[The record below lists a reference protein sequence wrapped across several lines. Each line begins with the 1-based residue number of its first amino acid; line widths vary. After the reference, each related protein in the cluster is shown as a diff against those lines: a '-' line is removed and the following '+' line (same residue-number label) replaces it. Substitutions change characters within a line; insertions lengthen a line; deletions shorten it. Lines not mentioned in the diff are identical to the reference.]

1 MRQTFNVLFFIRQTR
16 ALKSGENPIML
27 RISIAGQLSEI
38 QLKRAVKPN
47 LWNQNKERCT
57 GKDAASLEINRYL
70 ESVKLRLFEIH
81 RKMEEEGKLINPMEI
96 KRKFLGLDEE
106 HKMFFQVFQKHND
119 KCRELIGKNYAKVT
133 ISRFDTCLKY
143 FREMS
148 QNQYQRKDIP
158 LKEVTNGMIHDY
170 IHFLKA
176 EKGLQ
181 ENTVIRYMKVVKKV
195 VKKVLNIAVNYD
207 WIQKNP
213 FGNIRFHEKEVNKEF
228 LTKEELETLRTKE
241 FDIPRLELV
250 RDVFLV
256 QCWTG
261 LAFIDV
267 SELKEEHIIADNDG
281 NLWIR
286 KERHKT
292 GIMCNVP
299 LLDVPLG
306 IIEKYKDHPLCQ
318 KRGILLPV
326 LSNQKMNS
334 YLKEIADCCGIKK
347 KLSTHTGRHTFCSVV
362 TLANNVSLENIAKM
376 VGHTNTR
383 MTQRYAKVLDQSILR
398 DMQGVKESFAK

>member
-1 MRQTFNVLFFIRQTR
+1 MRQTFNVLFFIRKTR

-27 RISIAGQLSEI
+27 RISIAGQLAEM
-38 QLKRAVKPN
+38 QLKRAVKPD

-106 HKMFFQVFQKHND
+106 HKMFFQVFQEHND
-119 KCRELIGKNYAKVT
+119 KCRELIDKDYAKVT

-148 QNQYQRKDIP
+148 VAQYQRKDIP

-195 VKKVLNIAVNYD
+195 LNIAVNYD

-228 LTKEELETLRTKE
+228 LTKEELEILRTKE

-267 SELKEEHIIADNDG
+267 SELKEEHIIADNEG

-326 LSNQKMNS
+326 LSNQKCNA

-347 KLSTHTGRHTFCSVV
+347 NLSTHTGRHTFCSVV

>member
-1 MRQTFNVLFFIRQTR
+1 MKQTFNVLFFVRRTK
-16 ALKSGENPIML
+16 LKKSGDTPIML
-27 RISIAGQLSEI
+27 RITIEGQLVEM
-38 QLKRAVKPN
+38 QLKRDVKPN
-47 LWNQNKERCT
+47 LWNQAKERCT
-57 GKDAASLEINRYL
+57 GKDSASLEINRYL

-106 HKMFFQVFQKHND
+106 HKMFFQVFQEHND
-119 KCRELIGKNYAKVT
+119 KCRELIGKDYAKVT
-133 ISRFDTCLKY
+133 VSRFDTCLKY
-143 FREMS
+143 YREMS
-148 QNQYQRKDIP
+148 LAQYQRKDIP

-195 VKKVLNIAVNYD
+195 LNIAVNYD

-228 LTKEELETLRTKE
+228 LTKEELETLRSKE
-241 FDIPRLELV
+241 FEIPRLELV

-267 SELKEEHIIADNDG
+267 SELKEEHIIADNEG

-299 LLDVPLG
+299 LLDVPLE

-326 LSNQKMNS
+326 LSNQKCNA

-347 KLSTHTGRHTFCSVV
+347 NLSTHTGRHTFCSVV

>member
-1 MRQTFNVLFFIRQTR
+1 MKQTFNVLFFIRKTK
-16 ALKSGENPIML
+16 LKKSGDTPIML
-27 RISIAGQLSEI
+27 RITIEGQLVEM
-38 QLKRAVKPN
+38 QLKRDVKPN
-47 LWNQNKERCT
+47 LWNQAKERCT
-57 GKDAASLEINRYL
+57 GKDSASLEINRYL

-106 HKMFFQVFQKHND
+106 HKMFFQVFQEHND
-119 KCRELIGKNYAKVT
+119 KCRELIGKDYAKVT

-143 FREMS
+143 FREMC
-148 QNQYQRKDIP
+148 QTQYQRKDIP

-195 VKKVLNIAVNYD
+195 LNIAVNYD

-228 LTKEELETLRTKE
+228 LTKEELEILRTKE
-241 FDIPRLELV
+241 FEIPRLELV

-267 SELKEEHIIADNDG
+267 SELKEEHIIADNKG

-299 LLDVPLG
+299 LLDVPLE
-306 IIEKYKDHPLCQ
+306 IIEKYKDHPLSQ

-326 LSNQKMNS
+326 LSNQKCNA

-347 KLSTHTGRHTFCSVV
+347 NLSTHTGRHTFCSVV

>member
-1 MRQTFNVLFFIRQTR
+1 MKQTFNVLFFVRRTK
-16 ALKSGENPIML
+16 LKKSGDTPIML
-27 RISIAGQLSEI
+27 RITIEGQLAEI
-38 QLKRAVKPN
+38 QLKRDVKPN
-47 LWNQNKERCT
+47 YWNQAKERCT
-57 GKDAASLEINRYL
+57 GKDNASLEINRYL

-81 RKMEEEGKLINPMEI
+81 RKMEEEGKLINPNEI

-106 HKMFFQVFQKHND
+106 HKMFFQVFQEHND
-119 KCRELIGKNYAKVT
+119 KCRELIGKDYAKVT
-133 ISRFDTCLKY
+133 VSRFDTCLKY

-148 QNQYQRKDIP
+148 INQYQRKDIP
-158 LKEVTNGMIHDY
+158 LKEVTNGMILDY
-170 IHFLKA
+170 IHFLKS
-176 EKGLQ
+176 EKELQ
-181 ENTVIRYMKVVKKV
+181 ENTVIRYMKT

-228 LTKEELETLRTKE
+228 LTKEELEILRTKTFE
-241 FDIPRLELV
+241 IPRLELV

-292 GIMCNVP
+292 GIINVP
-299 LLDVPLG
+299 LLDIPLE
-306 IIEKYKDHPLCQ
+306 IIDKYKEHPLCQ

-347 KLSTHTGRHTFCSVV
+347 NLSTHTGRHTFCSVV

-383 MTQRYAKVLDQSILR
+383 MTMRYAKVLDQSILR

>member
-1 MRQTFNVLFFIRQTR
+1 MKQTFNVLFFVRRTK
-16 ALKSGENPIML
+16 LKKSGDTPIML
-27 RISIAGQLSEI
+27 RITIEGQLAEI
-38 QLKRAVKPN
+38 QLKRDVKPN
-47 LWNQNKERCT
+47 YWNQAKERCT
-57 GKDAASLEINRYL
+57 GKDSASLEINRYL

-81 RKMEEEGKLINPMEI
+81 RKMEEEGKLINPNEI

-106 HKMFFQVFQKHND
+106 HKMFFQVFQEHND
-119 KCRELIGKNYAKVT
+119 KCRELIGKDYAKVT
-133 ISRFDTCLKY
+133 VSRFDTCLKY

-148 QNQYQRKDIP
+148 IAQYQRKDIP

-181 ENTVIRYMKVVKKV
+181 ENTVIRYMKT

-228 LTKEELETLRTKE
+228 LTKEELEILRTKIFE
-241 FDIPRLELV
+241 IPRLELV

-267 SELKEEHIIADNDG
+267 SELKEEHLVPDNEG

-299 LLDVPLG
+299 LLDVPME
-306 IIEKYKDHPLCQ
+306 IIEKYKEHPLCQ

-334 YLKEIADCCGIKK
+334 YLKEIADMCGIKK
-347 KLSTHTGRHTFCSVV
+347 NLSTHTGRHTFCSVV
-362 TLANNVSLENIAKM
+362 TLANGVSLENIAKM

-383 MTQRYAKVLDQSILR
+383 MTVRYAKVLDQSILR

>member
-1 MRQTFNVLFFIRQTR
+1 MRQTFNVLFFIRKTR

-27 RISIAGQLSEI
+27 RISIAGQLSEM

-47 LWNQNKERCT
+47 LWNQSKERCT

-81 RKMEEEGKLINPMEI
+81 RKMEEENKLINPNEI

-106 HKMFFQVFQKHND
+106 HKMFFQMFQEHND

-133 ISRFDTCLKY
+133 VSRFDTCLRY

-148 QNQYQRKDIP
+148 VNQYQRKDIP
-158 LKEVTNGMIHDY
+158 LREVTNGMILDY
-170 IHFLKA
+170 IHFLKS

-181 ENTVIRYMKVVKKV
+181 ENTVIRYMKT

-207 WIQKNP
+207 WIAKNP

-228 LTKEELETLRTKE
+228 LTKEELETLRNKTFE
-241 FDIPRLELV
+241 IPRLELV

-267 SELKEEHIIADNDG
+267 SELKEEHIVPDNEG

-286 KERHKT
+286 KERQKT

-299 LLDVPLG
+299 LLDVPLE
-306 IIEKYKDHPLCQ
+306 IIEKYKEHPLCQ

-334 YLKEIADCCGIKK
+334 YLKE
-347 KLSTHTGRHTFCSVV
+347 
-362 TLANNVSLENIAKM
+362 
-376 VGHTNTR
+376 
-383 MTQRYAKVLDQSILR
+383 TQAV
-398 DMQGVKESFAK
+398 

>member
-1 MRQTFNVLFFIRQTR
+1 MKQTFNVLFFVRRTK
-16 ALKSGENPIML
+16 LKKSGDTPIML
-27 RISIAGQLSEI
+27 RITIEGQLAEI
-38 QLKRAVKPN
+38 QLKRDVKPN
-47 LWNQNKERCT
+47 YWNQAKERCT
-57 GKDAASLEINRYL
+57 GKDSASLEINRYL

-81 RKMEEEGKLINPMEI
+81 RKMEEEGKPINPIEI

-106 HKMFFQVFQKHND
+106 HKMLFQVFQEHND
-119 KCRELIGKNYAKVT
+119 KCRELIGKDYAKVT
-133 ISRFDTCLKY
+133 ISRFDTCMKY

-148 QNQYQRKDIP
+148 LAQYQRKDIP

-181 ENTVIRYMKVVKKV
+181 ENTVIRYMKV

-241 FDIPRLELV
+241 FEIPRLELV

-299 LLDVPLG
+299 LLDVPLE
-306 IIEKYKDHPLCQ
+306 IIEKYKDHPLCV

-347 KLSTHTGRHTFCSVV
+347 NLSTHTGRHTFCSVV

-383 MTQRYAKVLDQSILR
+383 MTQRYAKVLDQSIFR

>member
-1 MRQTFNVLFFIRQTR
+1 MKQTFNVLFFVRRTK
-16 ALKSGENPIML
+16 LKKTGDTPIML
-27 RISIAGQLSEI
+27 RITIEGQLAEI
-38 QLKRAVKPN
+38 QLKRDVKPN
-47 LWNQNKERCT
+47 YWNQAKERCT
-57 GKDAASLEINRYL
+57 GKDSASLEINRYL

-81 RKMEEEGKLINPMEI
+81 RKMEEEGKLINPNEI

-106 HKMFFQVFQKHND
+106 HKMFFQMFQEHND
-119 KCRELIGKNYAKVT
+119 KCRELVGKDYAKVT
-133 ISRFDTCLKY
+133 VSRFDTCLKY

-148 QNQYQRKDIP
+148 LAQYQRKDIP
-158 LKEVTNGMIHDY
+158 LKEVTNGMILDY
-170 IHFLKA
+170 IHFLKS

-181 ENTVIRYMKVVKKV
+181 ENTVIRYMKT

-207 WIQKNP
+207 WIEKNP

-228 LTKEELETLRTKE
+228 LTKEELEMLRTKTFE
-241 FDIPRLELV
+241 IPRLELV

-267 SELKEEHIIADNDG
+267 SELKEEHIISDNEG

-299 LLDVPLG
+299 LLDIPLE

-347 KLSTHTGRHTFCSVV
+347 NLSTHTGRHTFCSVV

-383 MTQRYAKVLDQSILR
+383 MTMRYAKVLDQSILR

>member
-1 MRQTFNVLFFIRQTR
+1 
-16 ALKSGENPIML
+16 ML

-81 RKMEEEGKLINPMEI
+81 RKMEEERKYISPMEI

-106 HKMFFQVFQKHND
+106 HKMLFQVFQEHND
-119 KCRELIGKNYAKVT
+119 KCRELVGKDYAKVT
-133 ISRFDTCLKY
+133 ISRFDTCLRY

-148 QNQYQRKDIP
+148 QAQYQRKDIP
-158 LKEVTNGMIHDY
+158 LKEVTNGMIHNY

-181 ENTVIRYMKVVKKV
+181 ENTVIRYMKV

-228 LTKEELETLRTKE
+228 LTKEELDTLRTKE
-241 FDIPRLELV
+241 FEIPRLELV

-256 QCWTG
+256 QCFTG

-267 SELKEEHIIADNDG
+267 SELKEEHIIADNEG

-299 LLDVPLG
+299 LLDIPLQ

-318 KRGILLPV
+318 KKGILLPV
-326 LSNQKMNS
+326 LSNQKCNS

-347 KLSTHTGRHTFCSVV
+347 NLSTHVARHTFCSVI

-376 VGHTNTR
+376 VGHTSTR
-383 MTQRYAKVLDQSILR
+383 MTMRYAKVLDQSILR

>member
-1 MRQTFNVLFFIRQTR
+1 MRQTFNVLFFIRKTR

-47 LWNQNKERCT
+47 LWNQSKERCT
-57 GKDAASLEINRYL
+57 GKDAVSLEINRYL

-81 RKMEEEGKLINPMEI
+81 RKMDEEGKLINPNEI

-106 HKMFFQVFQKHND
+106 HKMFFQMFQEHND
-119 KCRELIGKNYAKVT
+119 KCRELIGKDYAKVT
-133 ISRFDTCLKY
+133 VSRFDTCLKY

-148 QNQYQRKDIP
+148 LAQYQRKDIP
-158 LKEVTNGMIHDY
+158 LREVTNGMILDY
-170 IHFLKA
+170 IHFLKS

-181 ENTVIRYMKVVKKV
+181 ENTVIRYMKT

-207 WIQKNP
+207 WIEKNP

-228 LTKEELETLRTKE
+228 LTKEELETLRTKTFE
-241 FDIPRLELV
+241 IPRLELV

-256 QCWTG
+256 QCFTG

-267 SELKEEHIIADNDG
+267 SELKEEHIISDNEG

-299 LLDVPLG
+299 LLDIPLE

-347 KLSTHTGRHTFCSVV
+347 NLSTHTGRHTFCSVV

-383 MTQRYAKVLDQSILR
+383 MTMRYAKVLDQSILR

>member
-1 MRQTFNVLFFIRQTR
+1 MRQTFNVLFFIRKTR

-57 GKDAASLEINRYL
+57 GKDSASLEINRYL

-81 RKMEEEGKLINPMEI
+81 RKMEDEGKLINPMEI

-106 HKMFFQVFQKHND
+106 HKMFFQVFQEHND
-119 KCRELIGKNYAKVT
+119 KCRELIGKDYAKVT
-133 ISRFDTCLKY
+133 VSRFDTCLKY

-148 QNQYQRKDIP
+148 INQYQRKDIP

-181 ENTVIRYMKVVKKV
+181 ENTVIRYMKT

-228 LTKEELETLRTKE
+228 LTKEELETLRTKMFE
-241 FDIPRLELV
+241 IPRLELV

-267 SELKEEHIIADNDG
+267 SELKEEHIIADNEG

-299 LLDVPLG
+299 LLEVPLG
-306 IIEKYKDHPLCQ
+306 IIEKYKEHPLCQ

-334 YLKEIADCCGIKK
+334 YLKEIADMCGIKK
-347 KLSTHTGRHTFCSVV
+347 NLSTHTGRHTFCSVV
-362 TLANNVSLENIAKM
+362 TLANGVSLENIAKM

-383 MTQRYAKVLDQSILR
+383 MTVRYAKVLDQSILR

>member
-1 MRQTFNVLFFIRQTR
+1 MRQTFNVLFFIRKTR

-38 QLKRAVKPN
+38 QLKRAVNPN

-106 HKMFFQVFQKHND
+106 HKMFFQVFQEHND
-119 KCRELIGKNYAKVT
+119 KCRELIGKDYAKVT

-148 QNQYQRKDIP
+148 QAQYQRKDIP

-181 ENTVIRYMKVVKKV
+181 ENTVIRYMKV

-267 SELKEEHIIADNDG
+267 SELKEEHIIADNEG

-326 LSNQKMNS
+326 LSNQKCNA

-347 KLSTHTGRHTFCSVV
+347 NLSTHTGRHTFCSVV

>member
-1 MRQTFNVLFFIRQTR
+1 MRQTFNVLFFIRKTR

-27 RISIAGQLSEI
+27 RISIAGQLTKM

-47 LWNQNKERCT
+47 LWNQSKERCT
-57 GKDAASLEINRYL
+57 GKDAAS
-70 ESVKLRLFEIH
+70 V
-81 RKMEEEGKLINPMEI
+81 EI

-106 HKMFFQVFQKHND
+106 HKMFFQVFQEHND
-119 KCRELIGKNYAKVT
+119 KCRELIGKEYAKVT
-133 ISRFDTCLKY
+133 VSRFDTCLKY
-143 FREMS
+143 FQEMS
-148 QNQYQRKDIP
+148 LKQYQRKDIP
-158 LKEVTNGMIHDY
+158 LKELSNGMILDY
-170 IHFLKA
+170 IHFLKS

-181 ENTVIRYMKVVKKV
+181 ENSVIHYMKT

-213 FGNIRFHEKEVNKEF
+213 FGNVRFHEREVNKEF
-228 LTKEELETLRTKE
+228 LTKEELERLRTKT

-267 SELKEEHIIADNDG
+267 SDLKKEHLVPDNEG

-286 KERHKT
+286 KERQKT

-299 LLDVPLG
+299 LLDVPLD
-306 IIEKYKDHPLCQ
+306 IIEICA
-318 KRGILLPV
+318 
-326 LSNQKMNS
+326 
-334 YLKEIADCCGIKK
+334 E
-347 KLSTHTGRHTFCSVV
+347 
-362 TLANNVSLENIAKM
+362 
-376 VGHTNTR
+376 
-383 MTQRYAKVLDQSILR
+383 LR
-398 DMQGVKESFAK
+398 RICPRTPGVIHSARWLR

>member
-1 MRQTFNVLFFIRQTR
+1 MRQTFNVLFFIRKTR

-106 HKMFFQVFQKHND
+106 HKMFFQVFQEHND
-119 KCRELIGKNYAKVT
+119 KCRELIGKDYAKVT
-133 ISRFDTCLKY
+133 VSRFDTCLKY

-148 QNQYQRKDIP
+148 IAQYQRKDIP

-181 ENTVIRYMKVVKKV
+181 ENTVIRYMKT

-228 LTKEELETLRTKE
+228 LIKEELETLRTKTFE
-241 FDIPRLELV
+241 IPRLELV

-267 SELKEEHIIADNDG
+267 SELKEEHLVPDNEG

-299 LLDVPLG
+299 LLDVPMK
-306 IIEKYKDHPLCQ
+306 IIEKYKEHPLCQ

-326 LSNQKMNS
+326 LSNQEMNS
-334 YLKEIADCCGIKK
+334 YLKEIADMCGIKK
-347 KLSTHTGRHTFCSVV
+347 NLSTHTGRHTFCSVV
-362 TLANNVSLENIAKM
+362 TLANGVSLENIAKM

-383 MTQRYAKVLDQSILR
+383 MTVRYAKVLDQSILR
-398 DMQGVKESFAK
+398 DMQSVKESFAK

>member
-1 MRQTFNVLFFIRQTR
+1 MRQTFNVLFFIRKTR

-106 HKMFFQVFQKHND
+106 HKMFFQVFQEHND
-119 KCRELIGKNYAKVT
+119 KCRELIGKDYAKVT
-133 ISRFDTCLKY
+133 VSRFDTCLKY

-148 QNQYQRKDIP
+148 IAQYQRKDIP

-181 ENTVIRYMKVVKKV
+181 ENTVIRYMKT

-228 LTKEELETLRTKE
+228 LTKEELETLRTKTFE
-241 FDIPRLELV
+241 IPRLELV

-267 SELKEEHIIADNDG
+267 SELKEEHLVPDNEG

-299 LLDVPLG
+299 LLDVPMK
-306 IIEKYKDHPLCQ
+306 IIEKYKEHPLCQ

-334 YLKEIADCCGIKK
+334 YLKEIADMCRIKK
-347 KLSTHTGRHTFCSVV
+347 NLSTHTGRHTFCSVV
-362 TLANNVSLENIAKM
+362 TLANGVSLENIAKM

-383 MTQRYAKVLDQSILR
+383 MTVRYAKVLDQSILR
-398 DMQGVKESFAK
+398 DMQSVKESFAK

>member
-1 MRQTFNVLFFIRQTR
+1 MKQTFNVLFFIRKTK
-16 ALKSGENPIML
+16 LKKSGDTPIML
-27 RISIAGQLSEI
+27 RITIEGQLVEM
-38 QLKRAVKPN
+38 QLKRDVKPGF
-47 LWNQNKERCT
+47 WNQNKERCT
-57 GKDAASLEINRYL
+57 GKDSASLEINRYL

-81 RKMEEEGKLINPMEI
+81 RKMEEEGKYISSMEI

-106 HKMFFQVFQKHND
+106 HKMLFQVFQEHND
-119 KCRELIGKNYAKVT
+119 KCRELIGKDYAKVT

-143 FREMS
+143 FQEMS
-148 QNQYQRKDIP
+148 QTQYQRKDIP

-195 VKKVLNIAVNYD
+195 LNIAVNYD

-228 LTKEELETLRTKE
+228 LTKEELEVFRTKE
-241 FDIPRLELV
+241 FEIPRLELV

-306 IIEKYKDHPLCQ
+306 IIEKYKAHPLCL

-347 KLSTHTGRHTFCSVV
+347 NLSTHTGRHTFCSVV

>member
-1 MRQTFNVLFFIRQTR
+1 MKRQTFNVLFFIRRTKTV
-16 ALKSGENPIML
+16 KSGETPIML
-27 RISIAGQLSEI
+27 RITIEGQLAEI
-38 QLKRAVKPN
+38 QLKRDVKPN
-47 LWNQNKERCT
+47 YWNQAKERCT
-57 GKDAASLEINRYL
+57 GKDSASLEINRYL

-81 RKMEEEGKLINPMEI
+81 RKMEEEGKLINPNEI

-106 HKMFFQVFQKHND
+106 HKMFFQMFQEHND
-119 KCRELIGKNYAKVT
+119 KCRELIGKDYAKVT
-133 ISRFDTCLKY
+133 VSRFDTCLKY

-148 QNQYQRKDIP
+148 LAQYQRKDIP
-158 LKEVTNGMIHDY
+158 LKEVTNGMILDY
-170 IHFLKA
+170 IHFLKS

-181 ENTVIRYMKVVKKV
+181 ENTVIRYMKT

-207 WIQKNP
+207 WIEKNP

-228 LTKEELETLRTKE
+228 LTKEELEILRTKTFE
-241 FDIPRLELV
+241 IPRLELV

-256 QCWTG
+256 QCFTG

-267 SELKEEHIIADNDG
+267 SELKEEHIISDNEG
-281 NLWIR
+281 SLWIR

-299 LLDVPLG
+299 LLDIPLE

-347 KLSTHTGRHTFCSVV
+347 NLSTHTGRHTFCSVV

-383 MTQRYAKVLDQSILR
+383 MTMRYAKVLDQSILR

>member
-1 MRQTFNVLFFIRQTR
+1 MKQTFNVLFFVRRTK
-16 ALKSGENPIML
+16 LKKSGDTPIML
-27 RISIAGQLSEI
+27 RITIEGQLVEL
-38 QLKRAVKPN
+38 QLKRDVKPN
-47 LWNQNKERCT
+47 LWNQNKERCI
-57 GKDAASLEINRYL
+57 GKDAISLEINRYL
-70 ESVKLRLFEIH
+70 QSVKLRLFEIH
-81 RKMEEEGKLINPMEI
+81 RKMEEDDKLINPMEI
-96 KRKFLGLDEE
+96 RRKFLGLDEE
-106 HKMFFQVFQKHND
+106 HKMFFQVFQEHND
-119 KCRELIGKNYAKVT
+119 KCRELIGKDYAKVT
-133 ISRFDTCLKY
+133 VSRFDTCLKY

-148 QNQYQRKDIP
+148 QAQYQRKDIP
-158 LKEVTNGMIHDY
+158 LKEVSNGMIHDY

-181 ENTVIRYMKVVKKV
+181 ENTVIRYMKV

-241 FDIPRLELV
+241 FEIPRLELV

-267 SELKEEHIIADNDG
+267 SQLKEEHIIADNEG

-299 LLDVPLG
+299 LLDVPLE
-306 IIEKYKDHPLCQ
+306 IIEKYKGHPLSQ

-326 LSNQKMNS
+326 LSNQKCNA

-347 KLSTHTGRHTFCSVV
+347 NLSTHTGRHTFCSVV

-383 MTQRYAKVLDQSILR
+383 MTQRYAKVLDQSIWR
-398 DMQGVKESFAK
+398 DMEKVRSSFAIEE

>member
-1 MRQTFNVLFFIRQTR
+1 MRQTFNVLFFIRKTR

-106 HKMFFQVFQKHND
+106 HKMFFQVFQEHND
-119 KCRELIGKNYAKVT
+119 KCRELIGKDYAKVT

-148 QNQYQRKDIP
+148 QSQYQRKDIP
-158 LKEVTNGMIHDY
+158 LKDVTNGMIHDY

-181 ENTVIRYMKVVKKV
+181 ENTVIRYMKV

-228 LTKEELETLRTKE
+228 LTKEELETLRVKE
-241 FDIPRLELV
+241 FEIPRLELV

-261 LAFIDV
+261 LAFIDI
-267 SELKEEHIIADNDG
+267 SELKEEHIIADNEG

-299 LLDVPLG
+299 LLDVPLE

-326 LSNQKMNS
+326 LSNQKCNA

-398 DMQGVKESFAK
+398 DMQGVKESFEK

>member
-1 MRQTFNVLFFIRQTR
+1 MRQTFNVLFFIRKTR

-27 RISIAGQLSEI
+27 RISIAGQLAEM
-38 QLKRAVKPN
+38 QLKRVVNPN

-96 KRKFLGLDEE
+96 KRKFLGLDED
-106 HKMFFQVFQKHND
+106 HKMLFQVFQEHND
-119 KCRELIGKNYAKVT
+119 KCRELIGKDYAKVT

-148 QNQYQRKDIP
+148 VAQYERKDIP

-181 ENTVIRYMKVVKKV
+181 ENTVIRYMKV

-241 FDIPRLELV
+241 FEIPRLELV

-299 LLDVPLG
+299 LLDVPLE

-326 LSNQKMNS
+326 LSNQKCNA

-398 DMQGVKESFAK
+398 DMQGVKESFAQ

>member
-119 KCRELIGKNYAKVT
+119 KCRELIGKDYAKVT

-181 ENTVIRYMKVVKKV
+181 ENTVIRYMKV

-398 DMQGVKESFAK
+398 DMQGIKESFAK